1 MENFIST
8 PAPLSI
14 PQLILASTSP
24 YRRELLN
31 RLHLPFKAI
40 KPGVDETRL
49 TDESAENMVCRLAH
63 AKAHAVARS
72 HPEAWVIGSDQ
83 CAVLDSAIL
92 GKPGTLARAFEQ
104 LKAASGHS
112 VIFHTGLCLLQLSSG
127 FERCVN
133 VPFRVQFRQV
143 SDLEIQHYLERE
155 QPYDCAGSFKSEGL
169 GITLFESMQGDDPS
183 ALVGLPLIALC
194 ALLREAGLNPLA

>member
-1 MENFIST
+1 MGNLISM
-8 PAPLSI
+8 PAPNPVS
-14 PQLILASTSP
+14 QLILASTSP
-24 YRRELLN
+24 YRRELLS
-31 RLHLPFKAI
+31 RLRLPFETI

-49 TDESAENMVCRLAH
+49 LDESAENMVCRLAH
-63 AKAHAVARS
+63 AKARAVAHS
-72 HPEAWVIGSDQ
+72 HPDAWIIGSDQ
-83 CAVLDSAIL
+83 CAVLDNAIL
-92 GKPGTLARAFEQ
+92 GKPGTHVQAFEQ
-104 LKAASGHS
+104 LKAASGRS

-183 ALVGLPLIALC
+183 SLIGLPLIALC
-194 ALLREAGLNPLA
+194 AMLREAGLDPLA